1 MKPTTYKLRTWQCA
15 AWSRLSHTSCDIGSW
30 VHNNSKAIIS
40 IRKSM
45 ILQWWDCSSAT
56 LPTINLIQNH
66 LNLNHVLRH
75 YFIIPNWCTQLQ
87 NHRNIKTIK
96 ILTIALTCFG
106 SRRNH
111 LQGAVSC
118 LAKTTYDSMC
128 SSLLTW
134 SMSWRHTSL
143 LCNC

>member
-1 MKPTTYKLRTWQCA
+1 MVQ
-15 AWSRLSHTSCDIGSW
+15 SSCLYRAS
-30 VHNNSKAIIS
+30 
-40 IRKSM
+40 
-45 ILQWWDCSSAT
+45 T
-56 LPTINLIQNH
+56 
-66 LNLNHVLRH
+66 VLRH

-111 LQGAVSC
+111 LQGAVWC

-134 SMSWRHTSL
+134 SMSWRPQFSSPSQSSARTCATIPRRKYNTRSSPDVTGTPL
-143 LCNC
+143 TGLRQDWAVAVSDRNAW